1 MNQKM
6 EELLQV
12 MVGKHLAEEVAAAFC
27 AAYKEEHLTWGE
39 WEFLR
44 FALRVELPQEVRR
57 IVFDTIG
64 EDNGCGRSVY
74 FPIARVADWDRNEL
88 YVENIYDDGRSDDYH
103 YGLRNKELVDDLR
116 NRLTRNEK
124 GTSAALDKVERKK
137 GAGAD
142 GKDD

>member
-6 EELLQV
+6 EELIQM
-12 MVGKHLAEEVAAAFC
+12 MVGKHPAEEVAAAFC

-64 EDNGCGRSVY
+64 EDNGCGRAVY
-74 FPIARVADWDRNEL
+74 FPIARVADWDKNEL
-88 YVENIYDDGRSDDYH
+88 YVENIYADGRSDDYH
-103 YGLRNKELVDDLR
+103 YGLRNKELVDDLW
-116 NRLTRNEK
+116 NGLTRNEK

-137 GAGAD
+137 GADAD